1 MTRTCL
7 VSLYG
12 NSHVLA
18 ALSAVRWYSLQR
30 HGDEDIKVVTVVN
43 TPGFSDVIMR
53 ERGETLTQ
61 IIASQGWP
69 KPILLNDQDM
79 TEFARSFHKKLTYRE
94 ILRRF
99 RRKLG
104 VEHIDE
110 IYYAHDIGGRVP
122 ELVMNAFPEAERI
135 IFGDG
140 MGSLYNKTYHLAL
153 SSGASL
159 SQARQALRTRNN
171 FAFRSIRRILI
182 RRLVDLLLG
191 SPQPYQ
197 ADKAVLILPMD
208 QTGDCL
214 DDMELIV
221 VPKQQVQKIISD
233 CQNSIPEL
241 VEYSRGL
248 LAGEPPPYV
257 LILLANISDGNFTSL
272 ENEVKLYEEI
282 IRRHVTPKTTLFI
295 KGHPLSVA
303 PLDEMLSIRLS
314 TDYFPRVISHKFAR
328 YPIELWSELVGDC
341 KVISIAYSN
350 ISLAFLYNVPVV
362 FPFDD
367 ALIEKYISPKYWD
380 FYKDADRLY
389 RGQLANLEKWDGQS
403 VLWKG
408 SVQ

>member
-12 NSHVLA
+12 NSQVLA
-18 ALSAVRWYSLQR
+18 ALSAVRWYNLQR
-30 HGDEDIKVVTVVN
+30 HGDDDIKVVTVVN

-53 ERGETLTQ
+53 ERGGTLTK

-79 TEFARSFHKKLTYRE
+79 TEFAWPSHKILTYRE

-122 ELVMNAFPEAERI
+122 GLAMNAFPEAERI

-153 SSGASL
+153 LSGASL
-159 SQARQALRTRNN
+159 DQARQALRTGRH
-171 FAFRSIRRILI
+171 FPVRSLKRALFNC
-182 RRLVDLLLG
+182 LTDVLLG
-191 SPQPYQ
+191 KPQPYQ

-208 QTGDCL
+208 QTGNCL

-248 LAGEPPPYV
+248 LASGPPPYII
-257 LILLANISDGNFTSL
+257 ILLENISDANLTTL
-272 ENEVKLYEEI
+272 EKEVSLYEEN
-282 IRRHVTPKTTLFI
+282 IRSHVSPKATVFI
-295 KGHPLSVA
+295 KGHPLSIA
-303 PLDEMLSIRLS
+303 PVDEMLSHRLG
-314 TDYFPRVISHKFAR
+314 TDYFPRVISHEFAR
-328 YPIELWSELVGDC
+328 YPIELWSGLVSAC
-341 KVISIAYSN
+341 QVISIAYSN
-350 ISLAFLYNVPVV
+350 ITLAYLYDVPVIY
-362 FPFDD
+362 
-367 ALIEKYISPKYWD
+367 ALNNSLIEKYIKPVFWD
-380 FYKDADRLY
+380 SFRDADLLY
-389 RGQLANLEKWDGQS
+389 RGQLANLNNWDGQS

-408 SVQ
+408 SV